1 MDKKWSGHDPG
12 CREEE
17 KYGKSDND
25 FSHDLPTPNSPEGL
39 NNKTSKKITNPMAS
53 LYGTET

>member
-1 MDKKWSGHDPG
+1 MDKKWSSHDPW

-17 KYGKSDND
+17 EYGKSDND
-25 FSHDLPTPNSPEGL
+25 LFHDLPTPNNPEGL

-53 LYGTET
+53 L